1 MATITEVKAATK
13 VEQPEDDPVPV
24 AFTSVTRVCGVCALQ
39 FSKYKCPKCS
49 VQTCGLM
56 CYRAHSERCTES
68 FYEAQASDE
77 LRATKSSA
85 TVRREMLATL
95 ARNDEWALRGGPKAG
110 EEDASEEEAEET
122 ARGEEEG
129 EEEEVE
135 EGEETEDERVARLTA
150 MLERGG
156 ALSEEDLTPAER
168 RAFRRQVADGSLG
181 AALTLPPVW
190 WTLVPPGALEPCAR
204 AAGWRYR
211 SEELTAAAAA
221 AGAPLAPQGLPAL
234 ATLTSRPVPAALRF
248 TVLEAVLSYT
258 YCYRLFCGAPD
269 DDAAEAAEAALA
281 LSCALRGTLSG
292 AHASAEE
299 ALLRVAEAADAAPSV
314 RTSAQFGAACVRDCE
329 ALCSDGGHV
338 ALAMGALSSL
348 LAAAARA
355 VRASARQETRGG
367 GGSGGGSGGGNGSR
381 SGREGAGGASGG
393 AAASKAALQHA
404 QRKVT
409 FLQVRR
415 PHHALASTAP
425 ILGPLARLRGR
436 GGRRL
441 SSPYRPEVAHYHP
454 HAGVVGVAAARGAS
468 RRVRRAPVR
477 AALRAGEARGDAP
490 RVGGRWRR
498 GWRGRGGSRVRVV
511 RGRVRTS

>member
-13 VEQPEDDPVPV
+13 VEQPEEDPVPV

-77 LRATKSSA
+77 LRATKSTA

-329 ALCSDGGHV
+329 A
-338 ALAMGALSSL
+338 
-348 LAAAARA
+348 R
-355 VRASARQETRGG
+355 
-367 GGSGGGSGGGNGSR
+367 N
-381 SGREGAGGASGG
+381 
-393 AAASKAALQHA
+393 
-404 QRKVT
+404 
-409 FLQVRR
+409 
-415 PHHALASTAP
+415 
-425 ILGPLARLRGR
+425 
-436 GGRRL
+436 
-441 SSPYRPEVAHYHP
+441 
-454 HAGVVGVAAARGAS
+454 
-468 RRVRRAPVR
+468 
-477 AALRAGEARGDAP
+477 
-490 RVGGRWRR
+490 
-498 GWRGRGGSRVRVV
+498 
-511 RGRVRTS
+511 